1 MKKLVFLT
9 AAKEIKIRVLQIT
22 HASIQCYLTHQIYM
36 NVAFQNKSTL
46 YKMSN
51 FHFSQILGS
60 KKKKKKMPTE
70 SYTQRNLM
78 SNNWY
83 P

>member
-1 MKKLVFLT
+1 
-9 AAKEIKIRVLQIT
+9 
-22 HASIQCYLTHQIYM
+22 M

-60 KKKKKKMPTE
+60 KKKKKMPTE

>member
-1 MKKLVFLT
+1 
-9 AAKEIKIRVLQIT
+9 
-22 HASIQCYLTHQIYM
+22 M

-60 KKKKKKMPTE
+60 KKKKKNANRELHPT
-70 SYTQRNLM
+70 
-78 SNNWY
+78 
-83 P
+83 